1 MTLNELYRLAEAQG
15 IDVSSFPLPNSGS
28 LALELGD
35 RQYIGIDNSRRY
47 SAGEEA
53 AHLGH
58 ELGHCLYGGFY
69 NEKSALD
76 TIMRHEVRA
85 DKWYIEN
92 AIQRAELERLLAGG
106 YELWE
111 IAEIMGTT
119 EDYIQKACAYY
130 AIGNM

>member
-1 MTLNELYRLAEAQG
+1 MTLNELYRLAEDKG
-15 IDVSSFPLPNSGS
+15 IDVSAFPLPESGS
-28 LALELGD
+28 LALEMSG
-35 RQYIGIDNSRRY
+35 RCYIGMDSSKRY
-47 SAGEEA
+47 PVREEA

-69 NEKSALD
+69 SDKTARD

-85 DKWYIEN
+85 DRWYIEN
-92 AIQRAELERLLAGG
+92 AIPRAELQKLLAGG

-119 EDYIQKACAYY
+119 EEYIQKACAYY
-130 AIGNM
+130 ENKEQ

>member
-1 MTLNELYRLAEAQG
+1 MTLNELYRLAEDKG
-15 IDVSSFPLPNSGS
+15 IDVSAFPLPESGS
-28 LALELGD
+28 LALELDG
-35 RQYIGIDNSRRY
+35 RQYIGIDSSRRY
-47 SAGEEA
+47 PAGEEA

-69 NEKSALD
+69 SEKTARD

-92 AIQRAELERLLAGG
+92 AIPRAELQKLLAKG
-106 YELWE
+106 YDAWE

-119 EDYIQKACAYY
+119 EAYIQKACVYY
-130 AIGNM
+130 ESKE

>member
-1 MTLNELYRLAEAQG
+1 MTLNELYRLAEDKG
-15 IDVSSFPLPNSGS
+15 IDVSAFPLPESGS
-28 LALELGD
+28 LALELDGQ
-35 RQYIGIDNSRRY
+35 QYIAMDSSRRY
-47 SAGEEA
+47 LAGEEA

-69 NEKSALD
+69 SEKTARD

-92 AIQRAELERLLAGG
+92 AIPQAELKNLLANG
-106 YELWE
+106 YEPWE

-119 EDYIQKACAYY
+119 EAYIQKACVYY
-130 AIGNM
+130 ESKE